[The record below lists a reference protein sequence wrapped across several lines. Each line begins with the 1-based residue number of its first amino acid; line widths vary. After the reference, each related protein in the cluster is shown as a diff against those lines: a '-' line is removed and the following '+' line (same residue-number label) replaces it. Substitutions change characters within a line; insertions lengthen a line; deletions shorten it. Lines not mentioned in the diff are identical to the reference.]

1 MHETT
6 ASERQRVR
14 VWFGKVAF
22 VDRTTTPELAQP
34 FADAMRR
41 RFASLPVTVDE
52 ADSLA
57 SDAAMGHRQATR

>member
-34 FADAMRR
+34 FADAMKR
-41 RFASLPVTVDE
+41 RFASLPVTVDK
-52 ADSLA
+52 ADSYA
-57 SDAAMGHRQATR
+57 SDTVDGHGQATR